1 MDVSETNQHSLA
13 CLRITATPW
22 LKQPATDLQTFLF
35 SRWPIAPT
43 KTKVKIFFKREGE
56 KGELLKCYEFV
67 TWSTI
72 LKSLNTFSPCLC
84 VADKTCLDQQASVI
98 CPCRWE
104 VLWGFLRVHIFLLL
118 PQNAKSMLKSC
129 HFALCHLKWEPAV
142 CFWIHL
148 KSNCLAV
155 AGSSADCGK
164 MFSVLPL

>member
-1 MDVSETNQHSLA
+1 MDVSEINQHSLA

-155 AGSSADCGK
+155 AGNSADCGK